1 MTDRWLILE
10 LGPHAEGEDP
20 DLIRRS
26 IQHVVRNADVFIP
39 AVVTTSGTNRVF
51 QYVVEGYAFVRQ
63 DRPQNAF
70 LKLSNT
76 RFVQSVLVDSARR
89 INGACSLA
97 TISEAE
103 IDRMRKRIQQ
113 EVDQD
118 IAVGDTVLIT
128 SGPYKE
134 IEGRVIEDLPE
145 TKSVQVY
152 VKLRSKEAIVMLPR
166 SFLQLVAHRIR
177 PKLLDLLPSFQRWVG
192 AAKILATWD
201 ASGNVRVVRAFEI
214 WTPLEHQRQKADILS
229 RTYLGAHKLPLDTE
243 PLARAAL
250 RWARTRRLS
259 HQLTNLTELTR
270 LSDTAFGVPPALVKA
285 VVPWYKL
292 TRWVENAAQL
302 AHVPIADAHLD
313 VGPIARTA
321 LCYRRLYDFQAAWHG
336 VTETMYSLG
345 EQLSLLEDRM
355 LDNVLID
362 GFNLAFRCRFAPSL
376 RDLKDTHGRPTGII
390 FGYLRSLASL
400 QKRFPK
406 AVLHVCWDGS
416 SKRRKAA
423 YEGSKANRPARGE
436 DGFDQV
442 GFLRGFLPLIGVV
455 QHWNPD
461 EEADDVIATL
471 VTGSMAQQR
480 NVIVSTDRDLLQLVG
495 RTTIVLTPAVGAGK
509 EKLFDTDA
517 GVDEYGVE
525 PGKLP
530 HLRAMT
536 GDTSDNLPG
545 VVRVPS
551 KILAALVRSHG
562 TVDGIYSSGLPGLTK
577 TQYAKLKE
585 AEAQIRM
592 NADLM
597 TLRVDVSV
605 IRTDPNPDQIAAEA
619 RLGDVEVKPEAI
631 SVFFGDVAG
640 FYKEAP

>member
-214 WTPLEHQRQKADILS
+214 
-229 RTYLGAHKLPLDTE
+229 
-243 PLARAAL
+243 
-250 RWARTRRLS
+250 
-259 HQLTNLTELTR
+259 
-270 LSDTAFGVPPALVKA
+270 
-285 VVPWYKL
+285 
-292 TRWVENAAQL
+292 
-302 AHVPIADAHLD
+302 
-313 VGPIARTA
+313 
-321 LCYRRLYDFQAAWHG
+321 
-336 VTETMYSLG
+336 
-345 EQLSLLEDRM
+345 
-355 LDNVLID
+355 
-362 GFNLAFRCRFAPSL
+362 
-376 RDLKDTHGRPTGII
+376 
-390 FGYLRSLASL
+390 
-400 QKRFPK
+400 
-406 AVLHVCWDGS
+406 
-416 SKRRKAA
+416 
-423 YEGSKANRPARGE
+423 
-436 DGFDQV
+436 
-442 GFLRGFLPLIGVV
+442 
-455 QHWNPD
+455 
-461 EEADDVIATL
+461 
-471 VTGSMAQQR
+471 
-480 NVIVSTDRDLLQLVG
+480 
-495 RTTIVLTPAVGAGK
+495 
-509 EKLFDTDA
+509 
-517 GVDEYGVE
+517 
-525 PGKLP
+525 
-530 HLRAMT
+530 
-536 GDTSDNLPG
+536 
-545 VVRVPS
+545 
-551 KILAALVRSHG
+551 
-562 TVDGIYSSGLPGLTK
+562 
-577 TQYAKLKE
+577 
-585 AEAQIRM
+585 
-592 NADLM
+592 
-597 TLRVDVSV
+597 
-605 IRTDPNPDQIAAEA
+605 
-619 RLGDVEVKPEAI
+619 
-631 SVFFGDVAG
+631 
-640 FYKEAP
+640 